1 MHAIAVFWLSLYEGL
16 IFLYVH
22 SHSVALWICLHF
34 SLALLKFK
42 FRSFALKFVYQP
54 VGVSGGAVGR
64 FWTTW
69 SSTWLL
75 GIWDKVRC
83 RRKLL
88 LKWSVWPQI
97 MDCFVLCSQCYFG
110 SLTLLIF
117 VPFSFISLS
126 SVLWR
131 CWLEGH
137 PAYKKQ
143 SGGVLVLLSVWSEVQ
158 TCIWPSW
165 CHCHSLSLASVKSR
179 LFLPFWYRLTRV
191 VPEKGRSTCVCVSA
205 YLIDW
210 ARDIKFLACLCVCMR
225 GCLGGGNF
233 ATGLCLISSY
243 FVYIAI
249 GTK

>member
-1 MHAIAVFWLSLYEGL
+1 MIVFILHPFSRWGWRQYVFSLSVHLCVRTWHRRSLVGLLSTSRCFRFLIACKKPSIMHAIAVFCWSLYEGL

-42 FRSFALKFVYQP
+42 FRSFTLKFVYQP

-143 SGGVLVLLSVWSEVQ
+143 SGGCWCCCLSGARCRLAYGPADATATHCLLLQ
-158 TCIWPSW
+158 
-165 CHCHSLSLASVKSR
+165 
-179 LFLPFWYRLTRV
+179 
-191 VPEKGRSTCVCVSA
+191 
-205 YLIDW
+205 
-210 ARDIKFLACLCVCMR
+210 
-225 GCLGGGNF
+225 
-233 ATGLCLISSY
+233 
-243 FVYIAI
+243 
-249 GTK
+249 